1 MGGAPDLG
9 PARGGGAMNHD
20 STPPLPRP
28 PSGPLLPRPHK
39 PGLRS
44 AAVERAAWLFRGE
57 NGRRRGEGPPPA
69 CFFFKRLTPPLPAQQ
84 HTSIPPPPPFPAFPV
99 HLRHRRLH
107 LLRVLRR
114 HAAPLQRR
122 PPPRRRRALAPRPRP
137 GVGRRRLPVCVDAH
151 ARPLLRAARRAG
163 RGRGGRVPRHVV
175 CAVQILRAPRHGG
188 RLHPGHAGHGGGAG
202 AGYV

>member
-1 MGGAPDLG
+1 
-9 PARGGGAMNHD
+9 MNHD

-57 NGRRRGEGPPPA
+57 NRRRRGAGTAARLFFFQTINPPPL
-69 CFFFKRLTPPLPAQQ
+69 FPPNNTHPF
-84 HTSIPPPPPFPAFPV
+84 PPPPFPAFPV

-151 ARPLLRAARRAG
+151 ARPLLCAARRAG